1 MGFQFAHINSYSK
14 QASKKGGGKFSSG
27 DIGAEADRL
36 DGACP
41 HVEAPMKPNWIVG
54 DWQAVKDAEQAF
66 IDGHPKDSKGRGL
79 RADALTVAAGVISMP
94 NDMREAWPAYRDE
107 MIGQLAMRYG
117 ERLRAVVEHK
127 DEAHPHLHFYL
138 VAKPGEKFDQA
149 HDGKRAANLAKEAG
163 ELKGGQNAAY
173 KAEMKKWQDWIG
185 VTAQK
190 HGLTRTGPR
199 RARLGR
205 EEWKAW
211 QIATIEHAELSKTI
225 AEQRKTLSTGKKLL
239 EMLPVAEK
247 RIEAAEKAEKVAN
260 AAISKAAS
268 IPGDP
273 WSIVSS
279 KNAEIG
285 KLEDQLRSAGIK
297 PVTEHVRSHDKKLDF

>member
-1 MGFQFAHINSYSK
+1 
-14 QASKKGGGKFSSG
+14 
-27 DIGAEADRL
+27 
-36 DGACP
+36 
-41 HVEAPMKPNWIVG
+41 
-54 DWQAVKDAEQAF
+54 
-66 IDGHPKDSKGRGL
+66 
-79 RADALTVAAGVISMP
+79 
-94 NDMREAWPAYRDE
+94 
-107 MIGQLAMRYG
+107 
-117 ERLRAVVEHK
+117 
-127 DEAHPHLHFYL
+127 
-138 VAKPGEKFDQA
+138 
-149 HDGKRAANLAKEAG
+149 
-163 ELKGGQNAAY
+163 
-173 KAEMKKWQDWIG
+173 MKKWQDWIG